1 MNQILKQENN
11 TVTLKITVGSEAFE
25 NACKQAYNKN
35 KGQFNIPGFRKG
47 KATRAVIE
55 KMYGE
60 GIFFEDAIDIVFP
73 EAYRNAVEELKLEVI
88 DRPSL
93 DIEEIGKGKDLVMV
107 INVQVK
113 PEVKLGEYKGIE
125 VKQVSAEVTEE
136 DVETEINKMQE
147 QNARMVTVEDR
158 PVSDKDSILLNFC
171 GSVDGVEF
179 EGGKAENY
187 SLVVGS
193 NTFIPGF
200 EEQLIGMNAGGS
212 KDVVVTFPEDYH
224 SEDLKGKEA
233 VFAVEINEIK
243 ETQLPHI
250 DDEFVKDTTEFETL
264 EELKNDIRAKA
275 AENKKKSAE
284 DAMKN
289 EVVEKLAENIEVE
302 IPEVMVKNEVDN
314 MLKDFENN
322 LRYQGM
328 DLNTYYQYTGTSKEV
343 LEDQMK
349 EDAEK
354 GVRISLAVDA
364 VSKSEGVEATE
375 EDMEA
380 EYKKMADIYK
390 LEVEKIKEIFQNS
403 QDEAIKSTI
412 VTRKTVDLLLENAKL
427 V

>member
-113 PEVKLGEYKGIE
+113 PEVKLGEYKGLE

-200 EEQLIGMNAGGS
+200 EEQLIGMNAGDS

-243 ETQLPHI
+243 EKQLPKI

-328 DLNTYYQYTGTSKEV
+328 DLNTYYQYTGTSKEI

-354 GVRISLAVDA
+354 RVRISLAVDA

>member
-113 PEVKLGEYKGIE
+113 PEVKLGEYKGLE

-200 EEQLIGMNAGGS
+200 EEQLIGMNAGDS

-243 ETQLPHI
+243 ETQLPKI

-328 DLNTYYQYTGTSKEV
+328 DLNTYYQYTGTSKEI

-354 GVRISLAVDA
+354 RVRISLAVDA

>member
-136 DVETEINKMQE
+136 DVEAEIKKMQE

-200 EEQLIGMNAGGS
+200 EEQLIGMNAGDS

-328 DLNTYYQYTGTSKEV
+328 DLNTYYQYTGTSKEI

-354 GVRISLAVDA
+354 RVRISLAVDA

>member
-113 PEVKLGEYKGIE
+113 PEVKLGEYKGLE

-136 DVETEINKMQE
+136 DVETEIKKMQE

-200 EEQLIGMNAGGS
+200 EEQLIGMNAGDS

-243 ETQLPHI
+243 ETQLPKI

-328 DLNTYYQYTGTSKEV
+328 DLNTYYQYTGTSKEI

-354 GVRISLAVDA
+354 RVRISLAVDA

-412 VTRKTVDLLLENAKL
+412 VARKTVDLLLENAKL

>member
-113 PEVKLGEYKGIE
+113 PEVKLGEYKGLE

-200 EEQLIGMNAGGS
+200 EEQLIGMNAGDS

-243 ETQLPHI
+243 ETQLPKI

-264 EELKNDIRAKA
+264 EELKSDIRTKA
-275 AENKKKSAE
+275 AESKKKSAE

-328 DLNTYYQYTGTSKEV
+328 DLNTYYQYTGTSKEI

-354 GVRISLAVDA
+354 RVRISLAVDA

-412 VTRKTVDLLLENAKL
+412 VARKTVDLLLENAKL

>member
-113 PEVKLGEYKGIE
+113 PEVKLGEYKGLE

-200 EEQLIGMNAGGS
+200 EEQLIGMNTGDS

-243 ETQLPHI
+243 ETQLPQI

-264 EELKNDIRAKA
+264 EELKNDIRTKA
-275 AENKKKSAE
+275 AESKKKSAE

-328 DLNTYYQYTGTSKEV
+328 DLNTYYQYTGTSKEI

-354 GVRISLAVDA
+354 RVRISLAVDA

-412 VTRKTVDLLLENAKL
+412 VARKTVDLLLENAKL

>member
-60 GIFFEDAIDIVFP
+60 GVFFEDAIDIVFP

-113 PEVKLGEYKGIE
+113 PEVKLGEYKGLE

-200 EEQLIGMNAGGS
+200 EEQLIGMNAGDS

-243 ETQLPHI
+243 KTQLPKI

-328 DLNTYYQYTGTSKEV
+328 DLNTYYQYTGTSKEI

-354 GVRISLAVDA
+354 RVRISLAVDA

-412 VTRKTVDLLLENAKL
+412 VARKTVDLLLENAKL

>member
-113 PEVKLGEYKGIE
+113 PEVKLGEYKGLE

-200 EEQLIGMNAGGS
+200 EEQLIGMNAGDS

-264 EELKNDIRAKA
+264 EELKSDIRTKA
-275 AENKKKSAE
+275 AESKKKSAE

-328 DLNTYYQYTGTSKEV
+328 DLNTYYQYTGTSKEI

-354 GVRISLAVDA
+354 RVRISLAVDA

-412 VTRKTVDLLLENAKL
+412 VARKTVDLLLENAKL

>member
-113 PEVKLGEYKGIE
+113 PEVKLGEYKGLE

-200 EEQLIGMNAGGS
+200 EEQLIGMNAGDS

-243 ETQLPHI
+243 KTQLPKI

-328 DLNTYYQYTGTSKEV
+328 DLNTYYQYTGTSKEI

-354 GVRISLAVDA
+354 RVRISLAVDA

-412 VTRKTVDLLLENAKL
+412 VARKTVDLLLENAKL